1 MEKEK
6 KVEVLGKIKKLMA
19 LGMKHED
26 TPEGQSAL
34 LKAKELMARYDVRFI
49 DVEED
54 GSVLDENINKM
65 DIPWHKMNNDFEA
78 HLAGHIA
85 RTFDCEYLIT
95 NSRSKFKGHVII
107 GTKTD
112 MDLASW
118 LFKFTRLQC
127 YRLAEKQSY
136 KGAELR
142 TYFYGLLF
150 VLKERITDTFGKVES
165 EKHSESECTALIV
178 VKTDAVERK
187 LHEYFP
193 KIRKGRKTKPLVGS
207 RDAYNNG
214 AVDGTKIS
222 LNKAINS

>member
-6 KVEVLGKIKKLMA
+6 KVEILGKIKKLMA

-34 LKAKELMARYDVRFI
+34 LKAKKLMAQYDVRFI

-54 GSVLDENINKM
+54 GSVLDENIDKM
-65 DIPWHKMNNDFEA
+65 DIPWHKGRNDFES

-85 RTFDCEYLIT
+85 RTFDCEYLISNKRT
-95 NSRSKFKGHVII
+95 KWKSHVIV
-107 GTKTD
+107 GTKSD
-112 MDLASW
+112 MEIASW

-127 YRLAEKQSY
+127 YRLAEQQSY
-136 KGAELR
+136 SGKELR
-142 TYFYGLLF
+142 TYFYGLYFTLQS
-150 VLKERITDTFGKVES
+150 RITDTFGKVES

-187 LHEYFP
+187 LKEFYP
-193 KIRKGRKTKPLVGS
+193 KIKTGRKSRPLSGS
-207 RDAYNNG
+207 MDAFHNG
-214 AVDGTKIS
+214 NADAEKVS
-222 LNKAINS
+222 LNKAINN